1 MDNMGA
7 ASFGTGKIEGDKVTY
22 VSDGYLMGQKV
33 KIREVMGKS
42 GPKEAFHTLE
52 MDMGKGFQPFADDR
66 CKR

>member
-1 MDNMGA
+1 
-7 ASFGTGKIEGDKVTY
+7 
-22 VSDGYLMGQKV
+22 MGQKV
-33 KIREVMGKS
+33 KVREVMGKT